1 MDLADLQLNQTE
13 NGKKENTIKIEN
25 KLADSEY
32 LYTPYEVKGRTLNQT
47 ALSNNADE
55 TWRSEKLFGTRSYE
69 YQADTDLVTQFPELA
84 AQIFLKSEQDENA
97 PYVAEESY
105 YNTFVYEHYTE
116 LSRMQESL
124 LEKELGFAGDQKN
137 GHIGLL
143 FSNP

>member
-1 MDLADLQLNQTE
+1 MAGKLLAKEYFDCHDLFYWLHQDLFYGNAQMDLADLQLNQTE

-69 YQADTDLVTQFPELA
+69 YQADN
-84 AQIFLKSEQDENA
+84 IW
-97 PYVAEESY
+97 
-105 YNTFVYEHYTE
+105 
-116 LSRMQESL
+116 
-124 LEKELGFAGDQKN
+124 
-137 GHIGLL
+137 
-143 FSNP
+143 